1 MDQHAS
7 IKIGEL
13 IMRQIKFLYLAIVLC
28 MIAISTMSFKPYP
41 RHHRAKRI
49 TITAVYN
56 FATFPNV
63 VGTFTTG
70 GASHVS
76 GTTTMAIHQYA
87 NGTRANCDVV
97 LTTPKGTVS
106 IRQHCNLAANYGTWK
121 IVCGTGAYEELKGH
135 GTLTMPPNTEAM
147 TGVLFEH
154 RDRDDRHGDKDH
166 DHH

>member
-1 MDQHAS
+1 
-7 IKIGEL
+7 
-13 IMRQIKFLYLAIVLC
+13 MRQIKFLYLAIVLC

-41 RHHRAKRI
+41 KHKHHGAKRI
-49 TITAVYN
+49 TITAVFD

-70 GASHVS
+70 GTSHVS
-76 GTTTMAIHQYA
+76 GTATMAVHQYA

-106 IRQHCNLAANYGTWK
+106 IRQHCNLAANFGTWK
-121 IVCGTGAYEELKGH
+121 IVGATGGYEDLKGH

-147 TGVLFEH
+147 TGVLYQG
-154 RDRDDRHGDKDH
+154 RDRDDWHGGKHHNH
-166 DHH
+166 D